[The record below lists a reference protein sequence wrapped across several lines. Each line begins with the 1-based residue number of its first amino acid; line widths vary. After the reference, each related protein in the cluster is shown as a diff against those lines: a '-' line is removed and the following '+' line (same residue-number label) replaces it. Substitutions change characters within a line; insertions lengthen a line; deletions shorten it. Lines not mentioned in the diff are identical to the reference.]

1 MLHDLVLVAAGL
13 VLLFVGGE
21 ALVRGAVAI
30 AERMGVS
37 KLLIGLVI
45 VGFGTSTPEL
55 LVSVKAA
62 LDGASEIALGNVVG
76 SNIANILLIFGLA
89 AVIAPVMGWA
99 RTAVREAL
107 VATLVSLVAFALVQ
121 GAVISRME
129 GIAML
134 LVMVGYLVAS
144 YWLERR
150 DRSAQTFQH
159 EAEAFAGGGTAR
171 RWVPPLLALG
181 GIVALVFGAD
191 LLVEGAVNI
200 ARVYGVPDAVIGLSL
215 VAIGTSLPELATAI
229 VAAIRRQSDVVLGNV
244 IGSNIFNILA
254 ILGVT
259 VVIQPIEVSARFRD
273 VDTPVMLGVALL
285 LLALLFA
292 TRRIGRG
299 WGLVMLGLYAV
310 YMVMLFT
317 GGMVA

>member
-159 EAEAFAGGGTAR
+159 EAEAFAGGVAVR

-299 WGLVMLGLYAV
+299 WGLVMLGLYAA

>member
-1 MLHDLVLVAAGL
+1 MLFDLLFVAAGL

-21 ALVRGAVAI
+21 SLVRGSVAI
-30 AERMGVS
+30 AERLGIS

-62 LDGASEIALGNVVG
+62 LNGAPEIALGNVVG
-76 SNIANILLIFGLA
+76 SNIANILLVVGLA
-89 AVIAPVMGWA
+89 AVIAPVIGWE

-107 VATLVSLVAFALVQ
+107 VATLVSLAAFALVQ
-121 GAVISRME
+121 GDVITRIQ

-134 LVMVGYLVAS
+134 VVLAGYLVSS

-150 DRSAQTFQH
+150 DRAAKTFQH
-159 EAEAFAGGGTAR
+159 EAEAFEDI
-171 RWVPPLLALG
+171 PLPRQWLAPVLAIG

-191 LLVEGAVNI
+191 LLVKGAVNI
-200 ARVYGVPDAVIGLSL
+200 ARSFGVSDAVIGLSL
-215 VAIGTSLPELATAI
+215 VAIGTSLPEVATAI

-254 ILGVT
+254 ILGIT
-259 VVIQPIEVSARFRD
+259 VVIQPIEVADRFRTI
-273 VDTPVMLGVALL
+273 DTPVMLATALL
-285 LLALLFA
+285 LLTLLFA
-292 TRRIGRG
+292 TKVIGRF
-299 WGLVMLGLYAV
+299 WGIMMLAIYAV
-310 YMVMLFT
+310 YMAFLFT
-317 GGMVA
+317 SGA

>member
-134 LVMVGYLVAS
+134 LVLVGYLVAS

-150 DRSAQTFQH
+150 DRTAHTFQQ
-159 EAEAFAGGGTAR
+159 EAEAFEG
-171 RWVPPLLALG
+171 VPVAKPWLAPLLALG
-181 GIVALVFGAD
+181 GIAALVFGAD

-215 VAIGTSLPELATAI
+215 VAVGTSLPELATAI

-273 VDTPVMLGVALL
+273 IDTPVMLGAALL

-299 WGLVMLGLYAV
+299 WGLVMLGLYAA
-310 YMVMLFT
+310 YMVFLFT
-317 GGMVA
+317 GGTVA